1 MEYPFA
7 EIEKRWQQ
15 AWADNQTYKA
25 DNTSELPKFYV
36 LDMFPYP
43 SGAGLH
49 VGHPLGYIA
58 SDIVARY
65 HKLKGYNVLHP
76 MGFDAFGLPAEQY
89 AIQTGKHPA
98 TTTRENIERY
108 IGQLKKLGLAYDWDR
123 QVTTS
128 EPDYYKWTQWIFIQL
143 FSHWYDTRLQK
154 PRTIS
159 ELETHL
165 ASQGTNDLHA
175 AVSYNAISAEEWKAM
190 SELQKS
196 DFLMQFRLAYQ
207 AEATVNWCEALGTV
221 LANDEVK
228 DGLSERGGHPVERKK
243 LKQWFLRITA
253 YAERLLADLEF
264 LGWSDAMKEMQR
276 NWIGK
281 SQGLR
286 LSFSLDLPG
295 SPSVEVFTTRP
306 DTLFGVSFLVLA
318 PEYENLE
325 ELVPFDYKSAVQEF
339 VNSAKNRSDRERQAN
354 VVNPEGCFTGIYAIH
369 PVSGVRLPVYLGEYV
384 LAGYGTGA
392 VMAVPAHDERDFRF
406 AKRYDLPIPQ
416 VVLPP
421 GVNALEESLESA
433 FEAKEGTLMNSE
445 FLNGLSVKDAIAKC
459 IAHCREQGLGQAE
472 TQYRLRDAN
481 FSRQRYWGEPF
492 PIVYRN
498 GVPVALSEE
507 ELPLHL
513 PVMEDFKPTGRP
525 ESPLTKATEWV
536 NLSDGSERE
545 TDTMPGFAGSSWYF
559 LRYMD
564 PGNTEVFAG
573 KEALNYWKDVDLY
586 IGGTEHAVGHLLYA
600 RFWHKFLFDLGY
612 LPTNEPFKKLVNQG
626 MIQGRSSFVYR
637 LKGENTYVS
646 AGLISGREVSA
657 LHVDVSWVKDDVL
670 DLERFKANFPDA
682 SGAAFE
688 LEAGCYFCGSEVEKM
703 SKSKLNV
710 VNPDEVVAQY
720 GADTLRMY
728 EMFLGPI
735 EQSKPWSTRG
745 IEGVHKFLRKLWR
758 HCIDQEG
765 NSVLIG
771 EKPDEASLKTL
782 HKFIKK
788 IDSDINSLSLNT
800 SISACMIALNEWQE
814 QKCRSL
820 AVFKDFLIVLSPFA
834 PHICEEIWARSGGEG
849 LVAEASFPQWN
860 ESYLQENQFEYPVSF
875 NGKTRFKLSLPLS
888 LSASEVQEI
897 ALSHPDSV
905 KWLEG
910 KPPKKC
916 IVVPGRIINIVI

>member
-7 EIEKRWQQ
+7 EIEKKWQHVW
-15 AWADNQTYKA
+15 AEKRTYSADNQ
-25 DNTSELPKFYV
+25 SERPKYYV

-89 AIQTGKHPA
+89 AIQTGKHPSD
-98 TTTRENIERY
+98 TTRENITRY
-108 IGQLKKLGLAYDWDR
+108 ISQLKKLGLAYDWER
-123 QVTTS
+123 QVITS
-128 EPDYYKWTQWIFIQL
+128 EPAYYRWTQWIFIKL
-143 FSHWYDTRLQK
+143 FEHWYDTGQER
-154 PRTIS
+154 PRPIS
-159 ELETHL
+159 ELEAHL
-165 ASQGTNDLHA
+165 AAKGTEGLLA
-175 AVSYNAISAEEWKAM
+175 AATFVAVSAEEWNGM
-190 SELQKS
+190 SAAGQS
-196 DFLMQFRLAYQ
+196 AFLMQFRLAYQ
-207 AEATVNWCEALGTV
+207 AEASVNWCEALGTV

-228 DGLSERGGHPVERKK
+228 DGVSERGGHPVERKK

-253 YAERLLADLEF
+253 YAERLLNDLET
-264 LGWSDAMKEMQR
+264 LGWSESMKEMQR

-286 LSFSLDLPG
+286 LSFRLDLEDATEI
-295 SPSVEVFTTRP
+295 EVFTTRP

-318 PEYENLE
+318 PEYEQLDSLIPAE
-325 ELVPFDYKSAVQEF
+325 HKEAVGEF
-339 VNSAKNRSDRERQAN
+339 VTRVKNRSDRERQAN
-354 VVNPEGCFTGIYAIH
+354 VIHPEGCFTGVYAFH
-369 PVSGVRLPVYLGEYV
+369 PISGARIPVYLGEYV

-406 AKRYDLPIPQ
+406 AKRYELPVPQ

-421 GVNALEESLESA
+421 GATQVEENLSTA
-433 FEAKEGTLMNSE
+433 FEAKEGTVVNSD
-445 FLNGLSVKDAIAKC
+445 FLNGLSVKEAIKVC
-459 IAHCREQGLGQAE
+459 IARCEKEGLGIAE

-492 PIVYRN
+492 PIYYRD
-498 GVPVALSEE
+498 GIPFALSEQ
-507 ELPLHL
+507 ELPLEL

-525 ESPLTKATEWV
+525 ESPLTKATDWV
-536 NLSDGSERE
+536 NLPEGAVRE

-564 PGNTEVFAG
+564 PQNASQFAG
-573 KEALNYWKDVDLY
+573 KAALEYWKDVDLY

-600 RFWHKFLFDLGY
+600 RFWHKFLFDLGA

-637 LKGENTYVS
+637 LKGCNTYVS
-646 AGLISGREVSA
+646 AGLIAGKEVTP
-657 LHVDVSWVKDDVL
+657 LHVDISWVKDDVL
-670 DLERFKANFPDA
+670 DVARFRELYPDA
-682 SGAAFE
+682 QTAEFE
-688 LEAGCYFCGSEVEKM
+688 LENGQYICGSEVEKM

-710 VNPDEVVAQY
+710 VNPDEVVDMY

-758 HCIDQEG
+758 HCIDQNG
-765 NSVLIG
+765 QCVLTDDA
-771 EKPDEASLKTL
+771 PSEAALKTL
-782 HKFIKK
+782 HRFIKK
-788 IDSDINSLSLNT
+788 IDSDINTLSLNT
-800 SISACMIALNEWQE
+800 SVSACMIALNEWQE

-820 AVFKDFLIVLSPFA
+820 SVFRDFLIALSPFT
-834 PHICEEIWARSGGEG
+834 PHICEEIWQRSGNSG
-849 LVAEASFPQWN
+849 LVADAQYPQWD

-875 NGKTRFKLSLPLS
+875 NGKTRFKLLLPMS
-888 LSASEVQEI
+888 LSAAEVQEI
-897 ALSHPDSV
+897 ALAHPDAQ

-910 KPPKKC
+910 KLPKKC
-916 IVVPGRIINIVI
+916 IVVPGRIINIVL